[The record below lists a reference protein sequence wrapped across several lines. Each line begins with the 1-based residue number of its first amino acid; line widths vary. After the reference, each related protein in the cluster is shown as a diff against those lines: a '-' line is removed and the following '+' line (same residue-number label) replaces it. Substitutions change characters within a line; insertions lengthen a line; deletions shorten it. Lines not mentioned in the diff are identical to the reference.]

1 MRVQCDV
8 CEKNKAAVMCCA
20 DEAALCT
27 SCDTKVHAAN
37 KLANKH
43 IRVPLVAQLEAPR
56 CDICQEKT
64 GFFFCLEDR
73 ALLCRDCDV
82 SIHTANKLSSNH
94 QRFLITGTRVGLEA
108 VQEGVEAVPE
118 VSPRAAAVV
127 PRFAPPVAPA
137 TPVAVA
143 APPVSKKTSAKLE
156 SVPTPSWLSNGE
168 QKERTK
174 PVGTTSANAY
184 VEQQQ
189 QQQQQNFGFG
199 RRTSS
204 IPADF
209 LSDAVPVWGV
219 DELLNLPELADGY
232 HMGDIGSSKADMNN
246 LGDYDWM
253 ADLSM
258 FEEQMYA
265 ESLHEVPQMFAP
277 APASRGVKAT
287 PLNKGK
293 AKQDAQFDDTFV
305 VPDLGLATSP
315 VSSAP
320 ATKCRRTHN
329 DFL

>member
-43 IRVPLVAQLEAPR
+43 IRVPLVAQPEAPR

-94 QRFLITGTRVGLEA
+94 QRFLITGTRVGLDA
-108 VQEGVEAVPE
+108 ISVQEGAEAAAEEAV
-118 VSPRAAAVV
+118 
-127 PRFAPPVAPA
+127 APS
-137 TPVAVA
+137 
-143 APPVSKKTSAKLE
+143 VSKKTSAKPE
-156 SVPTPSWLSNGE
+156 SAATPSWLANGG
-168 QKERTK
+168 QRERTK
-174 PVGTTSANAY
+174 PVGTTSANA

-189 QQQQQNFGFG
+189 QGFGLG

-219 DELLNLPELADGY
+219 DELLNLPELAEGY

-277 APASRGVKAT
+277 APPSRGIKAT
-287 PLNKGK
+287 ALNKGK

-305 VPDLGLATSP
+305 VPDLGRATSP

-320 ATKCRRTHN
+320 ATKRRRTHN
-329 DFL
+329 ESL